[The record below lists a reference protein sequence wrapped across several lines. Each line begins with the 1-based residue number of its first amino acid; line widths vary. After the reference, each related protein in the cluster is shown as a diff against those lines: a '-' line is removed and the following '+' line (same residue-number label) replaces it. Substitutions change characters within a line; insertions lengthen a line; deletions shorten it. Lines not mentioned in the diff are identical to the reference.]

1 MNWTRPGGCVAALLL
16 MGCASVNQYGY
27 SESEWQTLT
36 EEERLKLELAQAAKD
51 EERTDLLDHIENL
64 SFWY

>member
-1 MNWTRPGGCVAALLL
+1 VNWARPGGCLAALLL

-27 SESEWQTLT
+27 SDSEWQSLS
-36 EEERLKLELAQAAKD
+36 EDERKKLELAQAVKE